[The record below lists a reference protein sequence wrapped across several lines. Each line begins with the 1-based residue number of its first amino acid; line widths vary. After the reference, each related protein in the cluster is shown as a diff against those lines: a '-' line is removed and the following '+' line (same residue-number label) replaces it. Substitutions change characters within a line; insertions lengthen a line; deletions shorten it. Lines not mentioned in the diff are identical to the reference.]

1 MRGGDVKMFSKYKKE
16 NRRQLRRGSRGV
28 LTAEA
33 AEWNPIICTV
43 HTPSLQLYVSVCV
56 CEATRQLGK
65 WPRAGSLSGQAGIE
79 QSRESRVE
87 TETQTETEAETAAAS

>member
-1 MRGGDVKMFSKYKKE
+1 MFFIKREGGRKKSEGGSERVEREIEAEKEGGKERGDVKMFSKYKKE
-16 NRRQLRRGSRGV
+16 NRRQLRRGSRRV

-56 CEATRQLGK
+56 
-65 WPRAGSLSGQAGIE
+65 
-79 QSRESRVE
+79 
-87 TETQTETEAETAAAS
+87 